1 MLLGLKINGEPVTGR
16 TEVPWETIES
26 ILGSAPL
33 KPSRDGL
40 SVKLSW
46 LQAPPPPPPPYLHL
60 FRTYVFYIIDT
71 R

>member
-26 ILGSAPL
+26 VLGSAPL

-46 LQAPPPPPPPYLHL
+46 HAPW
-60 FRTYVFYIIDT
+60 VKN
-71 R
+71 